1 MAGFSGR
8 YARALFQT
16 GREEGGGQE
25 FRYGEL
31 LSAFVSSLV
40 ETPTAR
46 EFLAG
51 AQVNKARKKKYLGE
65 IFADNDD
72 FRFLS
77 FLKILVDKNRMD
89 IIDFINLEYRR
100 LELDA
105 RNIRE
110 ALIES
115 AFPLDGDTV
124 DSIRSV
130 FTKKTGAR
138 EIQATVRIVPELVG
152 GIRVTIGSAV
162 YDGTTRS
169 ELDRLCG
176 QIKK

>member
-1 MAGFSGR
+1 MASYPGR
-8 YARALFQT
+8 YARALFQS
-16 GREEGGGQE
+16 GLEEGGGRE

-31 LSAFVSSLV
+31 LSAFVASLA
-40 ETPTAR
+40 ETPSAR
-46 EFLAG
+46 QFLAG
-51 AQVNKARKKKYLGE
+51 AQANKTRKKKYLGGLFTNE
-65 IFADNDD
+65 NDS
-72 FRFLS
+72 RFLS
-77 FLKILVDKNRMD
+77 FLKVLVDKNRMD
-89 IIDFINLEYRR
+89 IIDFIGLEYRR

-110 ALIES
+110 ALIET
-115 AFPLDGDTV
+115 AFPLDGETV
-124 DSIRSV
+124 ESIRAV
-130 FTKKTGAR
+130 FTKKTGAA
-138 EIQATVRIVPELVG
+138 EIRPTVRIVPHLVG